1 MMHLARDNCVE
12 ADDFAAA
19 KRQIGLWG
27 IWLLGAERVP
37 RKKAVEFGL
46 TAGEGLNG
54 VGSVQLFDAK
64 QIRYGSLLGS
74 KTEGSRNSRSSCAC
88 RAKAEG

>member
-1 MMHLARDNCVE
+1 
-12 ADDFAAA
+12 
-19 KRQIGLWG
+19 
-27 IWLLGAERVP
+27 VP

-64 QIRYGSLLGS
+64 QIR
-74 KTEGSRNSRSSCAC
+74 
-88 RAKAEG
+88 

>member
-1 MMHLARDNCVE
+1 VRNLTAGR
-12 ADDFAAA
+12 
-19 KRQIGLWG
+19 
-27 IWLLGAERVP
+27 GALP

-64 QIRYGSLLGS
+64 QIR
-74 KTEGSRNSRSSCAC
+74 
-88 RAKAEG
+88 